1 MQLKLLSIEKERDQ
15 LKWAQ
20 EKNEFLNK
28 INECSELIK
37 SKDGELKYKEQ
48 QMNERMKDEIASY
61 EEHFHD

>member
-1 MQLKLLSIEKERDQ
+1 MQLKLSSIEKERDQ

-20 EKNEFLNK
+20 EKSELLNK

-61 EEHFHD
+61 EEHFNE